1 MRLPVGAYTPS
12 FAPSREW
19 AGESGCRARERP
31 IESRAGYPADMAT
44 IEELERR
51 VEQLEEHVRHTLPA
65 KIDAVACGLSLV
77 HEDTRAIRQTQQR
90 HGELLEEIVRRLP
103 ADPDGAG

>member
-1 MRLPVGAYTPS
+1 
-12 FAPSREW
+12 
-19 AGESGCRARERP
+19 
-31 IESRAGYPADMAT
+31 MAT

-51 VEQLEEHVRHTLPA
+51 VEQLEEHVRYTLPA

-103 ADPDGAG
+103 ADPGGAG